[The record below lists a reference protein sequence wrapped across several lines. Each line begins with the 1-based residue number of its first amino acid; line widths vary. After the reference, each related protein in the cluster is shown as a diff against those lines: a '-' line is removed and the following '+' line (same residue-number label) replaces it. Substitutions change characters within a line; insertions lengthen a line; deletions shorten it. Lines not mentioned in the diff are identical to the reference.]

1 MASADP
7 LQAYRL
13 KRDFERTPEPGP
25 EPASTTTRRKAPQ
38 RAAQPLRF
46 VIQKHHARRLHYDF
60 RLELDGVLLSWAVP
74 KGPSLDPR
82 DKRMAV
88 RTEDHPLAY
97 ADFEGDIPPGAYGAG
112 HVIVWDE
119 GKWLPL
125 GDARAGLKAGKMA
138 FELHGHKLHGAW
150 ELVRMKG
157 REGEKSEPW
166 LLFKKRDEH
175 ARTRD
180 EVDITAQQPDSVKGA
195 RKPAATKPLAAN
207 RDAKSARKAA
217 ADDPPA
223 LALKKAPLPRTL
235 SPQLATLATT
245 SDAVL
250 NTLDDASW
258 LFETKFD
265 GYRMLARI
273 ERGRARL
280 FTRQGHDWSDKLPLL
295 VQALGELDVASGW
308 LDGEIVVH
316 AGGGGH
322 GDFNAL
328 QNAFDRRA
336 SAAAPIVYW
345 LFDVPYLQGHDLRAA
360 PLQSRRDLLGKLLG
374 ERDERS
380 LLRFSAALPG
390 PAAAA
395 LARQCAAHGEG
406 LIAKRRDAPYSST
419 RNAAWLKLKC
429 QQRQEFVIGGFTRR
443 QGSTAEVGSLL
454 LGVHDD
460 KTGALRHAGRV
471 GTGWDTATSRALYQR
486 LNALA
491 RADSPFGHEA
501 KPSRWRANDKAV
513 VWVEPTQIAEVGFAQ
528 WTPAGQVRHA
538 SFVAL
543 RDDKPARQV
552 RRELPLADAPAKT
565 TAPARSAKST
575 TAPRTAKAV
584 GPRITHGERVIDARS
599 GATKLDLVRHCELVA
614 DLLLR
619 ELSGRA
625 TALLR
630 APEGVGGEMFFQRH
644 AAKTALPGVRSLD
657 PALWPGH
664 DALIEVATP
673 EALLGAAQMNTI
685 EFHPWHSRIRT
696 FDKPDRLVFDLDPGE
711 GVPFE
716 RVREGALL
724 TRALLQE
731 LKLQS
736 WLKTSGGKGLHVV
749 VPIAPRWDF
758 DVVKAFAKA
767 VVQHLAA
774 TLPERFVAKSGGAN
788 RVGRIFVDYLRNGR
802 GATTVAAYS
811 ARARPGLG
819 VSMPWPWDDI
829 DALRGSD
836 HVTLA
841 NTARH
846 LADRRGDPWAD
857 LGEHKQSIAA
867 PMKTIGVAG
876 APKKSSKS

>member
-1 MASADP
+1 M
-7 LQAYRL
+7 
-13 KRDFERTPEPGP
+13 
-25 EPASTTTRRKAPQ
+25 
-38 RAAQPLRF
+38 
-46 VIQKHHARRLHYDF
+46 
-60 RLELDGVLLSWAVP
+60 
-74 KGPSLDPR
+74 
-82 DKRMAV
+82 
-88 RTEDHPLAY
+88 
-97 ADFEGDIPPGAYGAG
+97 
-112 HVIVWDE
+112 
-119 GKWLPL
+119 
-125 GDARAGLKAGKMA
+125 
-138 FELHGHKLHGAW
+138 
-150 ELVRMKG
+150 
-157 REGEKSEPW
+157 
-166 LLFKKRDEH
+166 
-175 ARTRD
+175 
-180 EVDITAQQPDSVKGA
+180 
-195 RKPAATKPLAAN
+195 
-207 RDAKSARKAA
+207 
-217 ADDPPA
+217 
-223 LALKKAPLPRTL
+223 
-235 SPQLATLATT
+235 
-245 SDAVL
+245 
-250 NTLDDASW
+250 
-258 LFETKFD
+258 
-265 GYRMLARI
+265 
-273 ERGRARL
+273 
-280 FTRQGHDWSDKLPLL
+280 PLL
-295 VQALGELDVASGW
+295 VKALNALEIDNGW

-316 AGGGGH
+316 ADGGGH

-336 SAAAPIVYW
+336 SGAAPIVYW
-345 LFDVPYLQGHDLRAA
+345 LFDVPYLNGHDLRGAT
-360 PLQSRRDLLGKLLG
+360 LQSRRDLLEKLLG
-374 ERDERS
+374 PHDEHA
-380 LLRFSAALPG
+380 LLRFSPALPG

-395 LARQCAAHGEG
+395 LARQCAARGEG

-419 RNAAWLKLKC
+419 RSAAWLKLKC

-460 KTGALRHAGRV
+460 DSGSLRHAGRV

-491 RADSPFGHEA
+491 RQDSPFGADA
-501 KPSRWRANDKAV
+501 KPSRWRANDKEV
-513 VWVEPTQIAEVGFAQ
+513 VWVQPTQIAEVGFAQ

-543 RDDKPARQV
+543 RNDKPARQV
-552 RRELPLADAPAKT
+552 RREQPL
-565 TAPARSAKST
+565 TAPATTTTTTARSSKAST
-575 TAPRTAKAV
+575 T
-584 GPRITHGERVIDARS
+584 RITHGERVIDARS

-614 DLLLR
+614 DLLLA

-630 APEGVGGEMFFQRH
+630 APDGVGGEMFFQRH
-644 AAKTALPGVRSLD
+644 AAKTALPGVRKLD

-664 DALIEVATP
+664 EALIEVATR
-673 EALLGAAQMNTI
+673 EALIGAAQMNTI

-711 GVPFE
+711 GVPFD

-724 TRALLQE
+724 TRALLRE
-731 LKLQS
+731 LKLES

-758 DVVKAFAKA
+758 DVAKAFAKA

-774 TLPERFVAKSGGAN
+774 TLPDRFVAKSGPAN

-819 VSMPWPWDDI
+819 VSMPWPWDEI

-841 NTARH
+841 GTARH
-846 LADRRGDPWAD
+846 LADRRADPWAD

-867 PMKTIGVAG
+867 PMKTLGVTA
-876 APKKSSKS
+876 APKKAKKP